1 MGAAPSLGSARDWL
15 SIHNGG
21 GLGYGVASQEQL
33 EMLVQVGAASGVVLD
48 HVYTGKAL
56 YHFVEHARRRPEDF
70 RGKRILFW
78 HTGGLLGLYAAAP
91 QLGEL
96 MPKAAVQRI
105 RLPKV

>member
-1 MGAAPSLGSARDWL
+1 MAAS
-15 SIHNGG
+15 
-21 GLGYGVASQEQL
+21 
-33 EMLVQVGAASGVVLD
+33 SGVVLD

-91 QLGEL
+91 QLGGL

>member
-78 HTGGLLGLYAAAP
+78 HTGGLAGLPAKESALLGLVP
-91 QLGEL
+91 PVERFEPPPL
-96 MPKAAVQRI
+96 
-105 RLPKV
+105 